1 MRQRRFFLPLAGLFL
16 LLLAGCAQRTA
27 TLNGKLVLP
36 AGVKPAQQDAVSIIF
51 TPDGGD
57 ANAKTKAATF
67 NQDETF
73 SVKDLTPGKY
83 KVSVKIDA
91 YMGDPDAAKR
101 NAVYEQ
107 VNSKFGPGTPVLK
120 YEVTNEPQQNI
131 TINVADAGSITAT
144 KGP

>member
-27 TLNGKLVLP
+27 NINGKLVLP
-36 AGVKPAQQDAVSIIF
+36 QGMKLSQQDSVSIVF
-51 TPDGGD
+51 TPED
-57 ANAKTKAATF
+57 ANNKTKAAIFSQPGDDTF
-67 NQDETF
+67 A
-73 SVKDLTPGKY
+73 VKDLGPGKY
-83 KVSVKIDA
+83 KVSVSITA

-101 NAVYEQ
+101 NTIFEQ
-107 VNSKFGPGTPVLK
+107 LNTKFGPGTPVLK

-131 TINVADAGSITAT
+131 TINVSDAGTITAT